1 MRHSAIGNFV
11 MVGSITLL
19 AACSDGVGQD
29 APAPS
34 TGAGGGSTAEPLQ
47 EASVGSE
54 AVDASR
60 DAGEASMVSDAA
72 ATPSGPS
79 AGCGM
84 NVNDDPSKW
93 TQHDIT
99 VNVDAEFAA
108 NYRSR
113 KYFTRVPKN
122 YDPSK
127 AYPVTFWGH
136 GCGATG
142 AESTPLMGGGAAD
155 NSIQVFLLAINS
167 CFATSKA
174 NSPELAYF
182 DAALAGIEASYCV
195 DKAKVFVSGYS
206 SGGWLSYL
214 LGCARAGVIR
224 GIGAA
229 SGGMQVDRPACTG
242 PVAAILTANTTDS
255 TNPIVN
261 IDKTT
266 GIDKGS
272 GAGRDNL
279 LMRNGC
285 GTETKP
291 WDVGDSAF
299 ESSSCVEYQGCAPG
313 YPVVWC
319 PTTGYGHSNGA
330 ESGISTKGFWT
341 LWSSLP

>member
-1 MRHSAIGNFV
+1 MNLAFYSV
-11 MVGSITLL
+11 LL
-19 AACSDGVGQD
+19 
-29 APAPS
+29 
-34 TGAGGGSTAEPLQ
+34 
-47 EASVGSE
+47 
-54 AVDASR
+54 
-60 DAGEASMVSDAA
+60 
-72 ATPSGPS
+72 
-79 AGCGM
+79 
-84 NVNDDPSKW
+84 
-93 TQHDIT
+93 
-99 VNVDAEFAA
+99 F
-108 NYRSR
+108 
-113 KYFTRVPKN
+113 
-122 YDPSK
+122 
-127 AYPVTFWGH
+127 
-136 GCGATG
+136 
-142 AESTPLMGGGAAD
+142 
-155 NSIQVFLLAINS
+155 
-167 CFATSKA
+167 
-174 NSPELAYF
+174 
-182 DAALAGIEASYCV
+182 AALAGIEASYCA
-195 DKAKVFVSGYS
+195 DQAKVFVSGYS

-242 PVAAILTANTTDS
+242 PVAAILTADTTDS

-313 YPVVWC
+313 FPVVWC